1 MLTPTGAFKFITL
14 GPAPSKTLLV
24 LQVFA
29 QVLNIL
35 KQIPVP
41 SFTVLPA
48 NSFSPNLVKYSMCA
62 YFLNFYA
69 GKKKN
74 IFMRPVLTGALVP
87 ETSSLFLLYDAG
99 TKNYLPELTS
109 FLY

>member
-69 GKKKN
+69 GKKKY
-74 IFMRPVLTGALVP
+74 FYAASPDRCASSRDFVFVP
-87 ETSSLFLLYDAG
+87 FI
-99 TKNYLPELTS
+99 
-109 FLY
+109 